1 MAAGERT
8 HDDRVH
14 GDHGQEG
21 HGHDHGGGGWRRL
34 VPFVG
39 HRHTHGSIVDRG
51 LESSDRGIR
60 ALKVS
65 FVLLG
70 LTAAAQAVVAVASG
84 SVALL
89 NDTLHNGADALTAIP
104 LWLAFT
110 LGRRPPTRRL
120 TYGLGR
126 TEDVAGL
133 FVVLM
138 ILLSAA
144 LAMYQAVD
152 GLVEPHHVRALPAVA
167 VAGAAGFLGNEAVAR
182 YRIRVGREI
191 GSESLVAD
199 GLHARTDGFTS
210 LGVLA
215 GAAGVAAG
223 WDAADAWAGLL
234 IAVLILLVLK
244 DAAVGVFGRLVDA
257 VDPEVVESAERVVA
271 RVAGVNDVREVRMRW
286 VGHRL
291 RAEVRV
297 AVDADRSVGEA
308 HDVAEDVEHCLLH
321 ELPHLAAAIVHV
333 DPNGGHA
340 DPHATTAHHREAHHR
355 EADHRD
361 EGRPGER

>member
-1 MAAGERT
+1 MPASDRT
-8 HDDRVH
+8 RRHEGH
-14 GDHGQEG
+14 EHEG
-21 HGHDHGGGGWRRL
+21 HGHDHDGGGGWRRW
-34 VPFVG
+34 VPLVG

-65 FVLLG
+65 LLG
-70 LTAAAQAVVAVASG
+70 LGATAAAQGVVAVISG

-89 NDTLHNGADALTAIP
+89 NDTLHNAADALTALP

-110 LGRRPPTRRL
+110 LGRRAPTRRL
-120 TYGLGR
+120 TYGMGR
-126 TEDVAGL
+126 AEDVAGL
-133 FVVLM
+133 VVVLA
-138 ILLSAA
+138 ILASAGFAVYEALDA
-144 LAMYQAVD
+144 LAD
-152 GLVEPHHVRALPAVA
+152 PRRVRALPAVA
-167 VAGAAGFLGNEAVAR
+167 IAGAAGFLGNEAVAR
-182 YRIRVGREI
+182 YRIRVGKEI

-234 IAVLILLVLK
+234 IAALILLVLK
-244 DAAVGVFGRLVDA
+244 DAATGVFGRLVDA
-257 VDPEVVESAERVVA
+257 VDPEMVDGAERVVEG
-271 RVAGVNDVREVRMRW
+271 VAGVNQVREVRMRW

-297 AVDADRSVGEA
+297 AVDAERTVADA
-308 HDVAEDVEHCLLH
+308 HDVSEAVEHALLH
-321 ELPHLAAAIVHV
+321 ELPHLAAAIVHI
-333 DPNGGHA
+333 DPDGADG
-340 DPHATTAHHREAHHR
+340 DPHATTAHHRP
-355 EADHRD
+355 
-361 EGRPGER
+361 EGRH